1 MFKYDQ
7 DKVKAL
13 TTRFL
18 EMVDTEFNDEFAKY
32 AVVGALLG
40 TGTENMVP
48 WAMDYYNANRMVPT
62 IPSLVKLF
70 NALLGK
76 GKTEIGSC
84 DRYAYAC
91 KVGETMILGFENQNV
106 SYFVTLNSVV
116 GFEQEHEYHVHI
128 RKTKNRI
135 DCDRIPFS
143 TIGMAAELRADYK
156 YNDVS
161 EYLAYGDCRDQ
172 GYVITLEYE
181 FVRGFYRAKDS
192 HFACKEAPYIMQE
205 LINYH
210 SVIDDIIEDLED

>member
-13 TTRFL
+13 TARFL
-18 EMVDTEFNDEFAKY
+18 EMVDAEFNDEFAKY
-32 AVVGALLG
+32 AVVGELLG
-40 TGTENMVP
+40 NGTDNMVP

-106 SYFVTLNSVV
+106 SYFVTLNRVSEREPE
-116 GFEQEHEYHVHI
+116 GYHVHI
-128 RKTKNRI
+128 RKTKYRI
-135 DCDRIPFS
+135 DCDALPFDE
-143 TIGMAAELRADYK
+143 IGRAAELHANYE
-156 YNDVS
+156 YNRVT
-161 EYLAYGDCRDQ
+161 EYLSYADGRDQ
-172 GYVITLEYE
+172 GYVLTLMYKYYND
-181 FVRGFYRAKDS
+181 FYVARDS
-192 HFACKEAPYIMQE
+192 HFACREAPYIMQE
-205 LINYH
+205 LLNYH
-210 SVIDDIIEDLED
+210 SMIDIIVKELED